1 MKLNKDNYEL
11 VMFDLLEGN
20 LSERDELLVMEQIEG
35 DEFLFREWKLFKS
48 TILIADKE
56 VNYNGKESL
65 LKKESVTVV
74 PMFAKWIAVAAS
86 ICILVAVIVFW
97 PQDKPTEITDN
108 GKIIEVPLEEV
119 TPEIQE
125 PVVDE
130 LLVQSEVENPSVI
143 PNVNKETRRPKVTEK
158 QSSIKSV
165 SAILAIKEAIQN
177 MDEKQL
183 SNHYEE
189 IKANKLE
196 VIANQEK
203 ESISERVPSIKDN
216 KIEPILLDEPEVK
229 IAFESPM
236 ELNSKQKV
244 KLFVTNNSPRRIK
257 EKANAF
263 IAKVSN
269 PKIRLK
275 PNFKSKRP
283 SLEIEL
289 ETAGYQA
296 IASIQPFKNRN
307 N

>member
-35 DEFLFREWKLFKS
+35 DESLFREWKLVKS

-56 VNYNGKESL
+56 VTYYGKESL
-65 LKKESVTVV
+65 LKRELVTVV
-74 PMFAKWIAVAAS
+74 PMFTKWMAVAAS
-86 ICILVAVIVFW
+86 ICILAAVIVFW
-97 PQDKPTEITDN
+97 PQDKPTEIADT
-108 GKIIEVPLEEV
+108 GKKIEVPLEKV
-119 TPEIQE
+119 TPDIQE
-125 PVVDE
+125 PLVDDF
-130 LLVQSEVENPSVI
+130 LVQVEVENPQVT
-143 PNVNKETRRPKVTEK
+143 PNVNKVIRRPNVVEK
-158 QSSIKSV
+158 QSSIKDV
-165 SAILAIKEAIQN
+165 AAILAIKEAIQN
-177 MDEKQL
+177 IDEKQL
-183 SNHYEE
+183 SKHYEE
-189 IKANKLE
+189 IQANKLE

-203 ESISERVPSIKDN
+203 EIISEREPSIEDN

-229 IAFESPM
+229 IVFEYPM

-257 EKANAF
+257 EKAITF

-296 IASIQPFKNRN
+296 TASIQPFKNRN